1 MKAILIS
8 IFLMMTT
15 MTGLTVQETES
26 MAGTFNGYEDSIFSF
41 TDTDGYS
48 MEFHHVSDEAK
59 ATIDLTDDQYIG
71 KLFQVTFTSEI
82 EMDDEDEEIA
92 INTITAIKILE

>member
-8 IFLMMTT
+8 VFLLITT
-15 MTGLTVQETES
+15 MNGLTVQETES

-48 MEFHHVSDEAK
+48 MEFNHISDEAK
-59 ATIDLTDDQYIG
+59 VTIDLTDNKYIG
-71 KLFQVTFTSEI
+71 KLFQVTFTSESEI
-82 EMDDEDEEIA
+82 DDQDEEMTV
-92 INTITAIKILE
+92 NTITAIKILE